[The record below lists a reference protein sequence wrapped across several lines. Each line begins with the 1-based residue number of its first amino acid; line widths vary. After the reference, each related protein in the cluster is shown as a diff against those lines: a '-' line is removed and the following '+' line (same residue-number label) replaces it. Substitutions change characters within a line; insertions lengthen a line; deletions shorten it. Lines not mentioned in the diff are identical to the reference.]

1 MLSFLTILLPTV
13 LNFILKQKHTRYTF
27 VFHYMPQ
34 IKYFYTG
41 PRSPG
46 PRSPSK
52 NIDLGRGV
60 PGRNGFG
67 PRSPGTNSGLFES
80 QTLSKNTARSL
91 HRTLHFKT
99 PQNKCCWRAH
109 NLCENIMT
117 CMFTHSG
124 SHSSIS
130 WVI

>member
-1 MLSFLTILLPTV
+1 
-13 LNFILKQKHTRYTF
+13 
-27 VFHYMPQ
+27 MPQ

-67 PRSPGTNSGLFES
+67 PRSPGTVFGLGLKAVTGPDSAEA
-80 QTLSKNTARSL
+80 TEITEWV
-91 HRTLHFKT
+91 RTEFT
-99 PQNKCCWRAH
+99 
-109 NLCENIMT
+109 ENYGLPIPGFSAVT
-117 CMFTHSG
+117 GKDEKWTIYFIFYT
-124 SHSSIS
+124 SIL
-130 WVI
+130 